1 MPYKIQPYSIEQAK
15 KINVVIKPSTN
26 KKKKIDVYKND
37 KKIASIGSMIYSE
50 NDYPTFILK
59 KGKQYADNRR
69 KLYKI
74 RHNQHRNIKNTPS
87 YFADKILW

>member
-1 MPYKIQPYSIEQAK
+1 MPYKIQPYSIEQANK
-15 KINVVIKPSTN
+15 LNVVIKPSSN
-26 KKKKIDVYKND
+26 KKKKIDVFKDN
-37 KKIASIGSMIYSE
+37 KKVSSIGDINYD
-50 NDYPTFILK
+50 DYPTFILK